1 MSHGEGIPALP
12 RLIDGARENS
22 ATNVHSFFGGFLKTR
37 GILLFLALSF
47 SALVVLSTAGCGSKV
62 GINSGGNGG
71 GINCGGCGA
80 NPYPV
85 TVTMAGSSSCSK
97 PRSIFDHMYVTV
109 SGVQM
114 NKSATATADSS
125 GWFDVVPALASSPK
139 QIDLFNF
146 TAGNLGTGAS
156 RIGNYGS
163 VRFFLAPNSTMLST
177 NSCGAAGV
185 NCTVAGTST
194 APLEV
199 SAETSRGIVINQ
211 AAMAAGTEGIAI
223 GSASNLSLLF
233 DGCASLEAGRLLP
246 KATAWS
252 GAIQTYSLT
261 FKDAGTGDAIDPTN
275 VVVAMEKT
283 DASGVDRVIA
293 EGSPNAGILNL
304 VGPVGPVDFVVDGQN
319 FDTVT
324 STLVTFAPLAITGV
338 TGTGTA
344 PVAFDVNLTATSQSS
359 GLSQT
364 VNSGS
369 TPIDLRIA
377 VLQQADVA
385 GTKTPFF
392 TVPIFSWISSE
403 FVSETI
409 GCSTGFCNPA
419 SFNVPGQQLLVQS
432 GTAGTQ
438 VLSSAPLTYNV
449 EVNAFRQKSAGATN
463 CTPASVTNTVNV
475 VSPGQI
481 TAPTVQFT
489 GCQ

>member
-1 MSHGEGIPALP
+1 MEP
-12 RLIDGARENS
+12 RKNS
-22 ATNVHSFFGGFLKTR
+22 ATNIHTFLGGSLKTR
-37 GILLFLALSF
+37 GILLFLAF
-47 SALVVLSTAGCGSKV
+47 SVLALVVLSTAGCGSSV

-85 TVTMAGSSSCSK
+85 TVTMAGSSSCAQ
-97 PRSIFDHMYVTV
+97 PRSSLDHMYVTV

-125 GWFDVVPALASSPK
+125 GWFDVIPGLASSPK

-146 TAGNLGTGAS
+146 TAGNLGIGES
-156 RIGNYGS
+156 KIGNYGS
-163 VRFFLAPNSTMLST
+163 VRFFLAPNTTMLSE
-177 NSCGAAGV
+177 NSCGSAGV

-199 SAETSRGIVINQ
+199 SGEATRGIVINQ
-211 AAMAAGTEGIAI
+211 PAMAAGNDGISI
-223 GSASNLSLLF
+223 GSASNLNFLF

-261 FKDAGTGDAIDPTN
+261 FKDAGTGNAIKPAN

-293 EGSPNAGILNL
+293 EGSPNAGGTLTL
-304 VGPVGPVDFVVDGQN
+304 VGPVGPVDFVVDGQD

-338 TGTGTA
+338 TGTGSA
-344 PVAFDVNLTATSQSS
+344 PVAFNVNLTATQQSS

-369 TPIDLRIA
+369 TPIDLRIS

-385 GTKTPFF
+385 GAKTPFF

-403 FVSETI
+403 FVSETV
-409 GCSTGFCNPA
+409 GCTTGFCNPA
-419 SFNVPGQQLLVQS
+419 SFSVPGQPLLVQS
-432 GTAGTQ
+432 GTGGTQ

-449 EVNAFRQKSAGATN
+449 EVNAFRQKFAGATN
-463 CTPASVTNTVNV
+463 CTPPSVTNTVNI
-475 VSPGQI
+475 VSPGPI